1 MMKLQKIYRRLCL
14 AAWSAGLLATLQGC
28 VFEETVDAPQ
38 AMSGDTYTMS
48 ITVLTR
54 SSAATRAEH
63 TDDGQQ
69 AGSDAENCIDFEARD
84 FSLVLFDKTGNYIQ
98 KIDCNDSWK
107 ILPSIPADGGMPV
120 AYLIETELEFP
131 ATMTEAA
138 IEAVKKDG
146 FQVMALAN
154 WNAANGAGS
163 YARLGSSTTLD
174 AIWKDGANY
183 NFSYTPTSTGGINQ
197 TWLPSVAPAA
207 KQLIPMF
214 GLSDASPF
222 KPGTGTRSFY
232 ATAQIPMQRA
242 IAKVEVIDNLRSN
255 HDDLSVQGVTMTA
268 FNTSARF
275 IPDVAANPDWSKVG
289 SQVESSSL
297 PDGVSALQGLKFVYV
312 TDRWVAYVP
321 EMALGATIDEAR
333 PHLKVT
339 IGGQGSGQDYPLHF
353 ASYVARENA
362 SSEPTLPDASWHHVL
377 RNHIYRYTINKV
389 NEATFNLDLHL
400 HVIPWV
406 ADAEEIWDFTDH
418 VTLSQ
423 SLQWSEGG
431 VLVDGSEDGSGN
443 SMKEVTA
450 NADGEINLSLESG
463 KWLEGRF
470 TIQTPVNGKWYA
482 RLTPL
487 EDAQPYAMSFVDDKG
502 QVMEPKS
509 GDPETCTELSG
520 TIDGS
525 QVTLRIS
532 PTNFGN
538 DYGSK
543 FRLEFFVENLGYWME
558 VPMTADG
565 SNYKYYTIVR
575 PRNIIE

>member
-28 VFEETVDAPQ
+28 VFGETVDAPQ

-48 ITVLTR
+48 ITVVTN
-54 SSAATRAEH
+54 SSAASRANH
-63 TDDGQQ
+63 DDDEQQ
-69 AGSDAENCIDFEARD
+69 TGTDAENYIDFGNYD
-84 FSLVLFDKTGNYIQ
+84 FSLVLFDENGNFIQ
-98 KIDCNDSWK
+98 KIDCDKSWK
-107 ILPSIPADGGMPV
+107 ILPSTSGTSNVPTT
-120 AYLIETELEFP
+120 YLLETEIFPETIDDATLE
-131 ATMTEAA
+131 T
-138 IEAVKKDG
+138 IKKDG

-154 WNAANGAGS
+154 WKANGAGS
-163 YARLGSSTTLD
+163 YDRLGSSTTLD
-174 AIWKDGANY
+174 AIWKDDANY

-207 KQLIPMF
+207 QQLIPMF
-214 GLSDASPF
+214 GLAQASAF
-222 KPGTGTRSFY
+222 KPRSSTSLY
-232 ATAQIPMQRA
+232 SSAMIPMQRA
-242 IAKVEVIDNLRSN
+242 MAKIEVIDNLK
-255 HDDLSVQGVTMTA
+255 DDDPSVTGVTMTA
-268 FNTSARF
+268 FNTSGRF
-275 IPDVAANPDWSKVG
+275 IPDVEANPDWNQVG
-289 SQVESSSL
+289 SQVSSSSL
-297 PDGVSALQGLKFVYV
+297 PKEVAPLTDLKFFQQGANSK
-312 TDRWVAYVP
+312 TWVAYVP
-321 EMALGATIDEAR
+321 EMALTKNVIDDSR
-333 PHLKVT
+333 THLNVEL
-339 IGGQGSGQDYPLHF
+339 GGSNTASDGTYPVHF
-353 ASYVARENA
+353 AKYDQTFK
-362 SSEPTLPDASWHHVL
+362 PTIPDDSWNHIL
-377 RNHIYRYTINKV
+377 RNHIYRYQISGVNKP
-389 NEATFNLDLHL
+389 TFELELHL

-418 VTLSQ
+418 ITLSQ

-431 VLVDGSEDGSGN
+431 VLVDGSEDSGN

-450 NADGEINLSLESG
+450 NADGELNLSLESG

-487 EDAQPYAMSFVDDKG
+487 EDAQPYAMSFVNDKG

-520 TIDGS
+520 TIDGN